1 LSHFIPHTKWKDL
14 LKQNMVV
21 VGFHGSKFTFD
32 NMVSE
37 PKNKI
42 LNLATWVHSNNLS
55 LTMVSKQKTPFFLGI
70 TYGAIGIIVSLVTVG

>member
-1 LSHFIPHTKWKDL
+1 
-14 LKQNMVV
+14 MVV

-42 LNLATWVHSNNLS
+42 LNLAKWVHINNLS
-55 LTMVSKQKTPFFLGI
+55 LTMVSKQKNPFFLGI
-70 TYGAIGIIVSLVTVG
+70 TYGATGIIVSLVIVG